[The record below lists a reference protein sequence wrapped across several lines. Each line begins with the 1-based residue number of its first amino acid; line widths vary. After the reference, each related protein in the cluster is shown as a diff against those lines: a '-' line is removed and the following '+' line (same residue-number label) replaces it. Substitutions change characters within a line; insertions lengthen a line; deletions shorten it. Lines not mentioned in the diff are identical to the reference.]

1 MYCTAW
7 EEDNDDND
15 IVPIIYLLIII
26 HRYKYVYYT
35 AGEEDDL
42 EIEGEKNSGY
52 EAESSEARSENTKME
67 GE

>member
-15 IVPIIYLLIII
+15 IVPIIYLSIII
-26 HRYKYVYYT
+26 CRYKYVYYT
-35 AGEEDDL
+35 AGEKDDL
-42 EIEGEKNSGY
+42 EIEGERNSGY
-52 EAESSEARSENTKME
+52 EAESSEAGSESARKE

>member
-1 MYCTAW
+1 MYCTAG

-15 IVPIIYLLIII
+15 IVPIIYLSIII
-26 HRYKYVYYT
+26 CRYKYVYYT

-42 EIEGEKNSGY
+42 EIEGEENSGY
-52 EAESSEARSENTKME
+52 EAEPSEARSENTKME

>member
-1 MYCTAW
+1 MY
-7 EEDNDDND
+7 
-15 IVPIIYLLIII
+15 II

-52 EAESSEARSENTKME
+52 EAESSEAGSENTKME